1 MKKIII
7 ASAVALACVGGIQA
21 SAMDQLGKYESRNR
35 VLVLFGGSGDQ
46 KLAQQV
52 EILRDKKSD
61 LADRDMVVF
70 TVIGDSVRPVYGD
83 ATGVDARKL
92 REAANVKGNRF
103 QAVLIGKDGGVKLR
117 SSNVVTDANMFGLID
132 RMPMRK
138 AGQG

>member
-1 MKKIII
+1 MRPIII
-7 ASAVALACVGGIQA
+7 ASATALGFVMSTQA
-21 SAMDQLGKYESRNR
+21 PAMDQLGKYQSNSR

-46 KLAQQV
+46 KLARQV
-52 EILRDKKSD
+52 EVLRGKQSE

-70 TVIGDSVRPVYGD
+70 TVIGDAVRPIYGET
-83 ATGVDARKL
+83 TGVDARKL
-92 REAANVKGNRF
+92 RKEADIEDNTF

-117 SSNVVTDANMFGLID
+117 SSHVVTNTNMFGLID